1 MCGIAGI
8 ISLDGTPLDDRLLAS
23 VEKMT
28 SLLAHRGPDDSGVH
42 VSPSHLCA
50 FGHRRLSIID
60 LSQHAHQPYQWRD
73 SSLVFNGEILNY
85 RELAKSH
92 FKDDE
97 SSDTATLAR
106 LIAEEGLSILPELRG
121 FFAFA
126 SWDDR
131 KKQLLLA
138 RDAIGK
144 KPLYYSIAEKHLI
157 FASELRPI
165 LASGIVPFKIDRD
178 ALQLYLKYYS
188 VPSPWSIIAGVKML
202 PPGHTVTMNSG
213 EIELKKWWRLPQHQA
228 TGASREE
235 IVAGLREK
243 FFTSVELRLISDAPL
258 GLFHSGGL
266 DSNAVLAA
274 ASAISP
280 TSLAT
285 FNVRFGLRDTDE
297 SAVARRSA
305 DHFGT
310 IHTELAI
317 DEHDVQKL
325 LPSFFYRM
333 DSPTG
338 DGLNTFLVS
347 HAVCELRPDIKV
359 VLSGVGGDELFVG
372 YKKVRMLA
380 KLRGILK
387 VTRRLDIR
395 KTTSWTTS
403 RLQNMM
409 HSVLYP
415 LEMRTLFTDSEISA
429 LTGTRSVSTNEV
441 IDRSANLERDMIHQL
456 LRLDIENYLP
466 HTLLRDL
473 DVMTMAHQQEARAPF
488 LDRDLVEYA
497 WQVSLKEKLKGRP
510 KQLIVDML
518 GGQLPPAVLEKKK
531 TGFELPIT
539 NWLKQGFMRPMLD
552 DLLHGRL
559 ELVKDRVLHQ
569 DATVQIARDFLAG
582 RSHYMR
588 PWSIIALEHWYRS
601 LTSGKNYE
609 EWTA

>member
-8 ISLDGTPLDDRLLAS
+8 ISLDGAPLDDRFLAS

-42 VSPSHLCA
+42 VSPSRLCA

-60 LSQHAHQPYQWRD
+60 LSQHAHQPYQCGN

-85 RELAKSH
+85 QELSK
-92 FKDDE
+92 KCYNEDE
-97 SSDTATLAR
+97 SSDTIVLAK
-106 LIAEEGLSILPELRG
+106 LLADKGLAILPELRG

-126 SWDDR
+126 TWDDS
-131 KKQLLLA
+131 KQELLIA

-144 KPLYYSIAEKHLI
+144 KPLYYSITKDRLI

-165 LASGIVPFKIDRD
+165 VMGGLVPFKIDKE
-178 ALQLYLKYYS
+178 ALDLYLANYS
-188 VPSPWSIIAGVKML
+188 VPTPHSIVANVKTL
-202 PPGHTVTMNSG
+202 QPGHSITVRSG
-213 EIELKKWWRLPQHQA
+213 EIAINAWWRLPKHQA
-228 TGASREE
+228 IYASREE
-235 IVAGLREK
+235 IVSELRQR
-243 FFTSVELRLISDAPL
+243 FFTSVRSRLISDAPL
-258 GLFHSGGL
+258 GVFHSGGL

-274 ASAISP
+274 ASSIS
-280 TSLAT
+280 TSKLST
-285 FNVRFGLRDTDE
+285 FNVRFGKHDNDE
-297 SAVARRSA
+297 SSVARTSA
-305 DHFGT
+305 DHFGAV
-310 IHTELAI
+310 HTELAI
-317 DEHDVQKL
+317 EEQDVQKL

-380 KLRGILK
+380 KLRAVLK
-387 VTRRLDIR
+387 PRDGAPN
-395 KTTSWTTS
+395 TTSWTNS

-409 HSVLYP
+409 HTLLNP
-415 LEMRTLFTDSEISA
+415 LEMRTLFTRSEIEA
-429 LTGTRSVSTNEV
+429 LTGARAMTSNEDDRGKS
-441 IDRSANLERDMIHQL
+441 IDDKLIQQL

-488 LDRDLVEYA
+488 LDREFVEYG
-497 WQVSLKEKLKGRP
+497 WQIPLKEKLKGRP

-518 GGQLPPAVLEKKK
+518 AGALPDAVLQKKK
-531 TGFELPIT
+531 TGFELPVSH
-539 NWLKQGFMRPMLD
+539 WLKHGFMRPMLD
-552 DLLHGRL
+552 EVIAGDL
-559 ELVKDRVLHQ
+559 ELVRDEVLRH
-569 DATVQIARDFLAG
+569 DAIAKVANDFLG
-582 RSHYMR
+582 GKSHYMR
-588 PWSIIALEHWYRS
+588 VWSIIALEHWYRS
-601 LTSGKNYE
+601 FTSGKSHE
-609 EWTA
+609 EWTL